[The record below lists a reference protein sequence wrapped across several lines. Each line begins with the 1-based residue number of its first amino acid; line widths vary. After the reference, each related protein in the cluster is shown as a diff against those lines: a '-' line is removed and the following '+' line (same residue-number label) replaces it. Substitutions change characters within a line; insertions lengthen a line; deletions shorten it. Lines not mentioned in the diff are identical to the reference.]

1 MSDQGAHVATDQ
13 ETALYDALTI
23 GDHDAIEQMREDASD
38 AEQFEVDYAYAHAH
52 YQADHEAPEDEREQA
67 TAEVVEAENDEAAR
81 NEEIIL
87 AEEEVDA
94 EVVSDLTYGQVANDL
109 RNQCKVSDAEV
120 VDE

>member
-1 MSDQGAHVATDQ
+1 MTDQGAHVATEQ
-13 ETALYDALTI
+13 EIAIYEALTI
-23 GDHDAIEQMREDASD
+23 GDHDAIEQMRKDAHESD
-38 AEQFEVDYAYAHAH
+38 QSPPSAPPPKGWHPPVAQYNIDYQYAWNH

-67 TAEVVEAENDEAAR
+67 TAEAVEAENDEAAR

-94 EVVSDLTYGQVANDL
+94 EI
-109 RNQCKVSDAEV
+109 